1 MNRAGPARTPGMGL
15 LRSIETGIERVVDG
29 TVGRVVRVS
38 VQPVEIA
45 RKLAKELEDGKVQS
59 GGRTF
64 VPSQYTVYLPP
75 KDRERFSEYE
85 ASLRVELGAY
95 LAEHVRREGYSVL
108 ARPRVTFE
116 TADEL
121 ASGTFGI
128 ATEREAPPEDAAA
141 APFEAAPRRVQA
153 EPIPAAPP
161 IDEPQLPLDLPETPM
176 FAPPLEPMV
185 AEPDPEPLASDWPVE
200 APEPVIEPAPS
211 FEPDPEIEPALEPVA
226 EAAVE
231 PVPDVPAEPAESAPS
246 FPAPGLA
253 APAPAPFLPVPAPPV
268 PTPPLPIP
276 AIAPDPPYAAPPQAP
291 EPVAEPVG
299 TTQTVSAAEAA
310 RAGLAHAADA
320 LVVAGRRYTLTGPLT
335 VIGRSSA
342 CDVALDDASA
352 SRRHAE
358 LRRRGGKTVLVDL
371 DSTNGTL
378 VNGRRVREAPLR
390 AGDRITIGTTT
401 IVFERAS

>member
-1 MNRAGPARTPGMGL
+1 MSRTGSARTPGMGF
-15 LRSIETGIERVVDG
+15 LRSIESGIEHVVDG

-45 RKLAKELEDGKVQS
+45 RKLAKELEDGKVEA
-59 GGRTF
+59 GGRTL
-64 VPSQYTVYLPP
+64 VPSQYTVFLPP

-95 LAEHVRREGYSVL
+95 LAEHVRREGYNVR

-128 ATEREAPPEDAAA
+128 ATEPEL
-141 APFEAAPRRVQA
+141 PA
-153 EPIPAAPP
+153 EPVRRSIRVEPAPVDAMP
-161 IDEPQLPLDLPETPM
+161 EPSLL
-176 FAPPLEPMV
+176 
-185 AEPDPEPLASDWPVE
+185 DPEPVQEALPDVLVRPGLDPDSEFGPADYAPIEDDLPGEPVADVDPDFEAEVAPASASGDE
-200 APEPVIEPAPS
+200 APEPVADPAGERWLPEPAVPS
-211 FEPDPEIEPALEPVA
+211 SVPGFPGPGPAA
-226 EAAVE
+226 
-231 PVPDVPAEPAESAPS
+231 
-246 FPAPGLA
+246 G
-253 APAPAPFLPVPAPPV
+253 PAPFLPVPAPPV
-268 PTPPLPIP
+268 P
-276 AIAPDPPYAAPPQAP
+276 APAPPSIDVPRISEP
-291 EPVAEPVG
+291 EPEPIG
-299 TTQTVSAAEAA
+299 ATQTVSAADAA

-320 LVVAGRRYTLTGPLT
+320 LVVDGRRYALSGPVT

-342 CDVALDDASA
+342 CDLPLDDASA

-358 LRRRGGKTVLVDL
+358 VRQRGGKTVLVDL

-390 AGDRITIGTTT
+390 PGDRITIGTTS

>member
-1 MNRAGPARTPGMGL
+1 MGL

-45 RKLAKELEDGKVQS
+45 RKLAKELEDGKQQS

-116 TADEL
+116 TAEEL

-128 ATEREAPPEDAAA
+128 ATEREAPSEQAAAA
-141 APFEAAPRRVQA
+141 APFEAPPRRVQA
-153 EPIPAAPP
+153 EPIPPAPP
-161 IDEPQLPLDLPETPM
+161 VDLPQLPLELPETPM
-176 FAPPLEPMV
+176 FAPPPVEPV
-185 AEPDPEPLASDWPVE
+185 VSEPDPEPVADWPVE
-200 APEPVIEPAPS
+200 APEPVSPFA
-211 FEPDPEIEPALEPVA
+211 PDPEPEPEIVA
-226 EAAVE
+226 EDAVE
-231 PVPDVPAEPAESAPS
+231 PVPAEPEAPPAPS
-246 FPAPGLA
+246 LPGLEIS
-253 APAPAPFLPVPAPPV
+253 PPVSAPAPFLPVPAPPV
-268 PTPPLPIP
+268 PTPPIPIP
-276 AIAPDPPYAAPPQAP
+276 AISAIP
-291 EPVAEPVG
+291 EPEPEPEPEPLAEPIG
-299 TTQTVSAAEAA
+299 ATQSVSAAEAA
-310 RAGLAHAADA
+310 RAGLAHASDA

>member
-1 MNRAGPARTPGMGL
+1 MGF
-15 LRSIETGIERVVDG
+15 LRSIESSIEYVVDG

-45 RKLAKELEDGKVQS
+45 RKLAKELEDGKVEA
-59 GGRTF
+59 GGRTL

-95 LAEHVRREGYSVL
+95 LAEHVRREGYSVR

-116 TADEL
+116 TAEEL

-128 ATEREAPPEDAAA
+128 ATE
-141 APFEAAPRRVQA
+141 
-153 EPIPAAPP
+153 
-161 IDEPQLPLDLPETPM
+161 PETT
-176 FAPPLEPMV
+176 
-185 AEPDPEPLASDWPVE
+185 PEPERRSIRVE
-200 APEPVIEPAPS
+200 PGLPIEPAPES
-211 FEPDPEIEPALEPVA
+211 L
-226 EAAVE
+226 
-231 PVPDVPAEPAESAPS
+231 PAEPEPAVDALPDVLAAPGLEPDSEFGPADYEPGAGVEIEAERAADPLQQHAEVDGGAGLSPPS
-246 FPAPGLA
+246 PPLPAPGFPS
-253 APAPAPFLPVPAPPV
+253 PAGPAGPAPFLPLPTPPV
-268 PTPPLPIP
+268 PEPPAPSVDVRPRPDLEPVPIP
-276 AIAPDPPYAAPPQAP
+276 HALEPEPEPIAPAREPIAA
-291 EPVAEPVG
+291 
-299 TTQTVSAAEAA
+299 TQSVSAAEAA

-320 LVVAGRRYTLTGPLT
+320 LVVDGRRYALSGPVT

-342 CDVALDDASA
+342 CDVPLDDASA

-390 AGDRITIGTTT
+390 PGDRITIGTTS

>member
-1 MNRAGPARTPGMGL
+1 MSRTGSARTPGMGF
-15 LRSIETGIERVVDG
+15 LRSIESGIEHVVDG

-45 RKLAKELEDGKVQS
+45 RKLAKELEDGKVEA
-59 GGRTF
+59 GGRTL

-75 KDRERFSEYE
+75 KDRERFSDYE

-95 LAEHVRREGYSVL
+95 LAEHVRREGYSVR

-116 TADEL
+116 TAEEL

-128 ATEREAPPEDAAA
+128 ATEPETPIEPVRRSIRAEPAPVGSAPEQAPLEPEPVQEALPDML
-141 APFEAAPRRVQA
+141 APLGLEPDSEFGPADYELVEHDVQA
-153 EPIPAAPP
+153 EP
-161 IDEPQLPLDLPETPM
+161 
-176 FAPPLEPMV
+176 V
-185 AEPDPEPLASDWPVE
+185 AEVDLELE
-200 APEPVIEPAPS
+200 AEPAPAS
-211 FEPDPEIEPALEPVA
+211 
-226 EAAVE
+226 
-231 PVPDVPAEPAESAPS
+231 EPAEEAAAGADPDHSLPSPSAPG
-246 FPAPGLA
+246 FPAP
-253 APAPAPFLPVPAPPV
+253 APAAGPAPFLPLPTPPV
-268 PTPPLPIP
+268 PSVEVPRLPERE
-276 AIAPDPPYAAPPQAP
+276 P
-291 EPVAEPVG
+291 EPVPPPEPFVEPEPIAA
-299 TTQTVSAAEAA
+299 TQTVSAVDAA

-320 LVVAGRRYTLTGPLT
+320 LVVDGRRYALSGPVT

-342 CDVALDDASA
+342 CDVPLDDASA

-358 LRRRGGKTVLVDL
+358 LRRRGGKAVLVDL

-390 AGDRITIGTTT
+390 PGDRITIGTTS

>member
-1 MNRAGPARTPGMGL
+1 MSRTGPARTPGMGF
-15 LRSIETGIERVVDG
+15 LRSIESGIEHVVDG

-59 GGRTF
+59 GSRTI

-116 TADEL
+116 TAEEL

-128 ATEREAPPEDAAA
+128 ATERESLAAA
-141 APFEAAPRRVQA
+141 GPLPTLPVDAIA
-153 EPIPAAPP
+153 EAPP
-161 IDEPQLPLDLPETPM
+161 IAIPEPYVPEPY
-176 FAPPLEPMV
+176 V
-185 AEPDPEPLASDWPVE
+185 PEPLAADSEPVQE
-200 APEPVIEPAPS
+200 ALPDVLPEPELEPEPAVDPEPAGEES
-211 FEPDPEIEPALEPVA
+211 GPALPDPGLPLLPPVA
-226 EAAVE
+226 
-231 PVPDVPAEPAESAPS
+231 PDVSI
-246 FPAPGLA
+246 PAP
-253 APAPAPFLPVPAPPV
+253 PPPFLPVPTPPV
-268 PTPPLPIP
+268 PTPRIPDPL
-276 AIAPDPPYAAPPQAP
+276 PDPPAASPFPEPLPEVAP
-291 EPVAEPVG
+291 EPIAA
-299 TTQTVSAAEAA
+299 TQSVSAADAA
-310 RAGLAHAADA
+310 RAGLAHATDA
-320 LVVAGRRYTLTGPLT
+320 LVVDGRRHLLTGPVT

-342 CDVALDDASA
+342 CDLPLDDASA

-358 LRRRGGKTVLVDL
+358 LRRRGANTVLVDL

>member
-1 MNRAGPARTPGMGL
+1 MSRVSPARAPSMGF
-15 LRSIETGIERVVDG
+15 LRSIESGIERVVDG

-59 GGRTF
+59 GSRTI

-116 TADEL
+116 TAEEL

-128 ATEREAPPEDAAA
+128 ATERESLAAA
-141 APFEAAPRRVQA
+141 GPVPTLPVDVIA
-153 EPIPAAPP
+153 EAPP
-161 IDEPQLPLDLPETPM
+161 IAIPEPYVPEPLVPDSEPVQEALPDVLP
-176 FAPPLEPMV
+176 APEP
-185 AEPDPEPLASDWPVE
+185 EPEPSVDPEPAGEESGPPLPDLGLPLPPPV
-200 APEPVIEPAPS
+200 
-211 FEPDPEIEPALEPVA
+211 
-226 EAAVE
+226 
-231 PVPDVPAEPAESAPS
+231 VPDVSAP
-246 FPAPGLA
+246 APPPI
-253 APAPAPFLPVPAPPV
+253 APPAPFLPVPTPPV
-268 PTPPLPIP
+268 STPRVPDPL
-276 AIAPDPPYAAPPQAP
+276 PDPPAASPFPEPLPEVAP
-291 EPVAEPVG
+291 EPIAA
-299 TTQTVSAAEAA
+299 TQSVSAAEAA
-310 RAGLAHAADA
+310 RAGLAHATDA
-320 LVVAGRRYTLTGPLT
+320 LVVDGRRHLLTGPVT

-342 CDVALDDASA
+342 CDLPLDDASA

-358 LRRRGGKTVLVDL
+358 LRRRGANTVLVDL

>member
-1 MNRAGPARTPGMGL
+1 MSRTGLARTSGMGF
-15 LRSIETGIERVVDG
+15 LRSIESGIEHVVDG

-45 RKLAKELEDGKVQS
+45 RKLAKELEDGKVES
-59 GGRTF
+59 GGRTL
-64 VPSQYTVYLPP
+64 VPSQYTVYLPS

-95 LAEHVRREGYSVL
+95 LAEHVRREGYNVR

-128 ATEREAPPEDAAA
+128 ATEPETPVEPGRRSIKVEPAPVSTIPVDAVPEPVQEALPDMLVAPGLDPDAEFGPTDYEPLDEAPVAEPVADIDPDFE
-141 APFEAAPRRVQA
+141 PEAAP
-153 EPIPAAPP
+153 EPPVG
-161 IDEPQLPLDLPETPM
+161 E
-176 FAPPLEPMV
+176 
-185 AEPDPEPLASDWPVE
+185 VE
-200 APEPVIEPAPS
+200 AEPAPES
-211 FEPDPEIEPALEPVA
+211 ALLDAGLP
-226 EAAVE
+226 
-231 PVPDVPAEPAESAPS
+231 PVPPT
-246 FPAPGLA
+246 APGFPGPGPA
-253 APAPAPFLPVPAPPV
+253 AGPAPFLPVPLPPA
-268 PTPPLPIP
+268 PPLPLP
-276 AIAPDPPYAAPPQAP
+276 SVDVPGLPDVEPPPPVAAPVP
-291 EPVAEPVG
+291 EPIAEPIAV
-299 TTQTVSAAEAA
+299 TRTVSAAEAA

-320 LVVAGRRYTLTGPLT
+320 LVIGDRRYPLSGPVT

-342 CDVALDDASA
+342 CDVPLDDASA

-358 LRRRGGKTVLVDL
+358 VRRRGGKTVLVDL

-390 AGDRITIGTTT
+390 PGDRITIGTTA
-401 IVFERAS
+401 IVFERAT